1 MNGKEA
7 LDLVK
12 NNEKADE
19 LLQSYNYYNVIFLD
33 LEMPIMNGY
42 EACKQ
47 IQEHYYSLRGK
58 SKI

>member
-42 EACKQ
+42 EACK
-47 IQEHYYSLRGK
+47 
-58 SKI
+58 